1 MSAARVRQLEDA
13 INKVFKYTAG
23 GNPAKDVLPDLAIA
37 LETPPDDKG
46 LSHPIAAG
54 LSDII
59 HDIGAEGPD
68 DPYARTVLPLIERIL
83 ADDYTGTGLFEAI
96 DRALKLVEPAV
107 AVGDLD
113 A

>member
-1 MSAARVRQLEDA
+1 MLRIGDNLTVVEGGEDDWILVA
-13 INKVFKYTAG
+13 DSGQKFR
-23 GNPAKDVLPDLAIA
+23 LPYPEEFDASPRNIA
-37 LETPPDDKG
+37 
-46 LSHPIAAG
+46 SS

-107 AVGDLD
+107 AMSDPD